1 MVEEESCES
10 NILLRGPS
18 HSSVDAYVHTHART
32 DVPTYRGSLSH
43 THMHAGTRKMKTNNS
58 QTIAT
63 GISQNQKNL
72 RIRHLKT
79 IVKKT
84 IVFILRVFELAEI

>member
-1 MVEEESCES
+1 
-10 NILLRGPS
+10 
-18 HSSVDAYVHTHART
+18 
-32 DVPTYRGSLSH
+32 
-43 THMHAGTRKMKTNNS
+43 MHAGTRKMKTNNS